1 MHWLILALAVVL
13 AVLLVLGADDTRW
26 GRDAVR
32 RVVQDLAPPKV
43 PYLPETRPAPPWHP
57 EFLLARGRRVRRA
70 RAWRR
75 YPQEP
80 PAPRPRRRR

>member
-1 MHWLILALAVVL
+1 MPWLILLLAVVL

-26 GRDAVR
+26 DRDAPPR
-32 RVVQDLAPPKV
+32 AVQDPAPPRV
-43 PYLPETRPAPPWHP
+43 PYLPETRPVPLWHP
-57 EFLLARGRRVRRA
+57 EFCLERGRRVRRA

-80 PAPRPRRRR
+80 PAPLPRRR